1 MLDLSGIRLL
11 ITAGPTYEA
20 IDPVRFIGNHSMGK
34 MGAAL
39 AEAAAKAG
47 ASVEL
52 VMGPS
57 YVRTENK
64 AITRTDVTSAQQMY
78 DACMERF
85 NNCDVAILSAAV
97 ADFRPKSI
105 ASQKIKKSQSGLSIE
120 LEPTP
125 DILASLGKLKTSQF
139 LVGFALETDNALAN
153 ATDKLQRKNAD
164 MIVLNSLQDV
174 GAGFGYDTNQVSIID
189 RTGRLLTFGLKPKYE
204 VAIDIL
210 AAIAER
216 IEHR

>member
-1 MLDLSGIRLL
+1 MFDLSGIRIL

-20 IDPVRFIGNHSMGK
+20 IDPVRFIGNHSTGK

-39 AEAAAKAG
+39 AEAAAEAG
-47 ASVEL
+47 ATVEL

-57 YVRTENK
+57 HIKTENM
-64 AITRTDVTSAQQMY
+64 AISRTDVMSAQQMY

-85 NNCDVAILSAAV
+85 DGCDVAILSAAV

-105 ASQKIKKSQSGLSIE
+105 ASQKIKKSQSGLTIE

-125 DILASLGKLKTSQF
+125 DILAALGKKKTGQF
-139 LVGFALETDNALAN
+139 VVGFALETDNAVVN
-153 ATDKLQRKNAD
+153 ATDKLMRKNAD
-164 MIVLNSLQDV
+164 LIVLNSLKDA
-174 GAGFGYDTNQVSIID
+174 GAGFGHDTNRVSIID
-189 RTGRLLTFGLKPKYE
+189 RTGRVLTFGLKPKHE
-204 VAIDIL
+204 VATDIL

-216 IEHR
+216 IRHR